1 MKLHYLPGAC
11 SLADHIVLEWI
22 GKPYEAVAVPRDKL
36 KSPEYLRINPAG
48 AVPALELED
57 GWALTQNSAI
67 LHYLAEQ
74 HPEARLYGDG
84 TPRGRAE
91 VDRWLAFAN
100 ADVHP
105 SFWPFFGGLSWL
117 GDEALVA
124 RGHDAARNKLRGLFE
139 RADRQLQGRDWI
151 AGTRSIADPYLFV
164 VTRWAKAKQV
174 DLSGLDNLERHFQR
188 MNDDSAV
195 QRVLKAEGLS

>member
-22 GKPYEAVAVPRDKL
+22 GKPYEAVAVPRDRL

-48 AVPALELED
+48 SVPALETDE
-57 GWALTQNSAI
+57 GWPLTQNSAI
-67 LHYLAEQ
+67 LHYLAERN
-74 HPEARLYGDG
+74 PEAGLHGDG
-84 TPRGRAE
+84 SARSRAE
-91 VDRWLAFAN
+91 VDRWLAFVN

-117 GDEALVA
+117 DDDAMLA
-124 RGHDAARNKLRGLFE
+124 RGHEAARRKLRGLFE
-139 RADRQLQGRDWI
+139 RADRQLEGRDWI
-151 AGTRSIADPYLFV
+151 AGARSIADPYLYV

-174 DLSGLDNLERHFQR
+174 DLAGLANLERHFQR
-188 MNDDSAV
+188 MQADPAV
-195 QRVLKAEGLS
+195 QRVLEAEGL